1 MHIIWKQHNNYGDF
15 GSLQTNLHLLRQKK
29 PIAIS
34 PVENIFHS
42 LSFCVWYVLVFITL
56 FLYECLTS
64 VERKK
69 RNSSF
74 FVVCSQKSMNSQSYE
89 LRLWISFESTN
100 VNIKRSAN
108 DLFFRSFL
116 DVCTRGVN
124 NMKGNLQ
131 SSNQ

>member
-29 PIAIS
+29 THCHFTSWKHFSQFIILCL
-34 PVENIFHS
+34 VCTC
-42 LSFCVWYVLVFITL
+42 LYYSFPLRVSYC
-56 FLYECLTS
+56 
-64 VERKK
+64 RKK
-69 RNSSF
+69 GKKFIIFCCLFAKIYELS
-74 FVVCSQKSMNSQSYE
+74 SYE

>member
-56 FLYECLTS
+56 FLYECLT

-74 FVVCSQKSMNSQSYE
+74 FVVCSQKSMNSQVMNYGYE
-89 LRLWISFESTN
+89 FHLNRQ
-100 VNIKRSAN
+100 
-108 DLFFRSFL
+108 
-116 DVCTRGVN
+116 
-124 NMKGNLQ
+124 M
-131 SSNQ
+131 